1 MADLASLESAV
12 TDAGSQVRKIK
23 GEGGDIKPALA
34 LLTSAKEAFKVALEK
49 AIEALAPE
57 GDEATLADLK
67 KKLDSVTPKSRKE
80 KKKKAKKDK
89 EKKAAEA
96 AAKAKW

>member
-34 LLTSAKEAFKVALEK
+34 LLLNIDLALNLACASAIPVPCIKE
-49 AIEALAPE
+49 LA
-57 GDEATLADLK
+57 K
-67 KKLDSVTPKSRKE
+67 
-80 KKKKAKKDK
+80 
-89 EKKAAEA
+89 
-96 AAKAKW
+96 